1 MNGAQMQEFWVK
13 IQPEVFR
20 WAVSII
26 SALLIFIIG
35 KWIAKIIAQLV
46 EKGLQK
52 AKVNETLSSFTRNLA
67 YFGILIF
74 VVIAAL
80 GKLGIETNSFIAIVG
95 AAGLAVGL
103 ALQGSLA
110 NFAAGVMIIIL
121 QPFKVGDIIEA
132 GGAAGTVKEIQ
143 IFSTILIN
151 PDCKRTIVPNGK
163 ITADKIVIK

>member
-1 MNGAQMQEFWVK
+1 MDSAQMQELWVK
-13 IQPEVFR
+13 IQPTVFQ
-20 WAVSII
+20 WAQNII
-26 SALLIFIIG
+26 FALLIFMIG
-35 KWIAKIIAQLV
+35 KWIAKIVSQLV

-52 AKVNETLSSFTRNLA
+52 AKVNETLSSFSKNLA

-80 GKLGIETNSFIAIVG
+80 GRLGIETNSFIAIVG
-95 AAGLAVGL
+95 CAGLAIGL

-121 QPFKVGDIIEA
+121 QPFKVGDTIEA

-143 IFSTILIN
+143 IFSTILTN
-151 PDCKRTIVPNGK
+151 PDCKRIIVPNGK
-163 ITADKIVIK
+163 ITADKITIK